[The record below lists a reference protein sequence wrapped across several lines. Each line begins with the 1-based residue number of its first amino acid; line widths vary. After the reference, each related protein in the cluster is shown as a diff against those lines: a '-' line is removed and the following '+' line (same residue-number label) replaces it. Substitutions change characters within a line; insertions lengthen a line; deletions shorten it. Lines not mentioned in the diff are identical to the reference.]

1 MKEKNPASK
10 EENSGF
16 VRNEKI
22 DPDVYKKLGAH
33 LTTQKGVKGTK
44 FAVWA
49 PHARAVSVITD
60 KTGWNEEAG
69 KMQLGRK
76 GIWRAFLPGITEG
89 DVYRFVVTGADGEK
103 RFKSDPYA
111 FYTERR
117 PANASI
123 VTSLKGY
130 RWNDGDYMEH
140 RDGRRA
146 PEKPMAI
153 YEVHLGSWKKD
164 YTKDRDGFLNYR
176 ELANELSQY
185 VSYMGYTHVEL
196 IGICE
201 YPFDGSWGYQV
212 TGFFSPTSRY
222 GKPDDFRYFV
232 DIMHQHGVGV
242 ILDWVPAHFPKDDFG
257 LARFDGT
264 PLYESPDP
272 LKAEYPEWGTY
283 AFDHEKIEVQS
294 FLVSSAFYW
303 INEFHIDALRVD
315 AVAAMLYSS
324 FSRARW
330 RPNKYGGNENLEST
344 EFLRQ
349 VNYIIR
355 SETDAYL
362 IAEDSSIIPGITAD
376 VDEGG
381 IGFMFKWNMGWMND
395 TLEYMKMDPYYRK
408 FRHGSL
414 VHAADYAFFERYI
427 LVLSHDEVV
436 HLKHSMLEKFPG
448 GLEDKLGSLK
458 SLYAFQFTFP
468 GKKLL
473 FMGQDIAEDHEW
485 DENREINWSFA
496 EDFGHRDVMHCVKN
510 LLSIYRRYSC
520 LYSDTK
526 DHHTF
531 EWVSKNDADRNIISY
546 IRRNPWNYDS
556 ALLVICNFSPVAYG
570 SYLCGVP
577 EKGYYKRV
585 FSTYDSLP
593 GGGSPGEIG
602 DIPPIDS
609 IRKDCDNHPYA
620 LPYGLRPFEAV
631 VFEFPQIS
639 AEEKKKAAESK
650 TPTPKAE

>member
-1 MKEKNPASK
+1 MKDEKKKASPEK
-10 EENSGF
+10 EETGF
-16 VRNEKI
+16 VFNEKI
-22 DPDVYKKLGAH
+22 DFAAYKKLGAH
-33 LTTQKGVKGTK
+33 ITTKDGVKGTK

-49 PHARAVSVITD
+49 PNAREVSVITG
-60 KTGWNEEAG
+60 KTGWNEANGRME
-69 KMQLGRK
+69 LGRK
-76 GIWRAFLPGITEG
+76 GVWKTFLPDIGEG
-89 DVYRFVVTGADGEK
+89 DVYRFVVKGADGEK

-123 VTSLKGY
+123 VYGLKNY
-130 RWNDGDYMEH
+130 KWRDADYMAQ
-140 RDGRRA
+140 RDSRHA

-164 YTKDRDGFLNYR
+164 YSKDPDGFLNYR
-176 ELANELSQY
+176 RLAEELSQY
-185 VSYMGYTHVEL
+185 VRFMGYTHVEL

-222 GKPDDFRYFV
+222 GSPDDFRYFV
-232 DIMHQHGVGV
+232 DIMHLNGIGV
-242 ILDWVPAHFPKDDFG
+242 ILDWVPAHFPKDEFG

-283 AFDHEKIEVQS
+283 AFDHEQIQVQS
-294 FLVSSAFYW
+294 FLASSAFYW
-303 INEFHIDALRVD
+303 INEFHVDALRVD

-330 RPNKYGGNENLEST
+330 RPNKYGGHENLEST

-349 VNYIIR
+349 INYAIR
-355 SETDAYL
+355 EKTDAYM

-376 VDEGG
+376 VTEGG

-395 TLEYMKMDPYYRK
+395 TLEYMKKDPYYRK
-408 FRHGSL
+408 WEHGRL

-448 GLEDKLGSLK
+448 GIEDKMGSLK
-458 SLYAFQFTFP
+458 ALYAFQFTFP

-473 FMGQDIAEDHEW
+473 FMGQDFAEDREW
-485 DENREINWSFA
+485 DENREINWAFA
-496 EDFGHRDVMHCVKN
+496 SDFGHRDVMQCVRN
-510 LLSIYRRYSC
+510 LLGIYSSYSC
-520 LYSDTK
+520 LYTDTK
-526 DHHTF
+526 DPATI
-531 EWVSKNDADRNIISY
+531 EWVSRNDADRNIISY
-546 IRRNPWNYDS
+546 IRRTPWNYEK

-570 SYLCGVP
+570 NYLCGVP
-577 EKGYYKRV
+577 EEGFYKRI

-602 DIPPIDS
+602 DIPPIVS
-609 IRKDCDNHPYA
+609 IEKDCDSHPYA
-620 LPYGLRPFEAV
+620 LPYGLRPFEVV
-631 VFEFPQIS
+631 VFEFPQ
-639 AEEKKKAAESK
+639 EHPKKKAK
-650 TPTPKAE
+650 KHPKEQE